1 MVFPGV
7 KIKAYQIR
15 RNVYQLYKIRL
26 HAMTSHPG
34 ARPIDDVGRDRPGAQ
49 QTLVAT
55 PTLTMV
61 VPLPHHDADLLL
73 YRSSVAWRTPN
84 HGHEMSRNYKIFRVR
99 VCTRPAA
106 HVMACMPVACASA
119 RRAAARPAD
128 PEI

>member
-73 YRSSVAWRTPN
+73 FRSSTAWGWVLET
-84 HGHEMSRNYKIFRVR
+84 GGSGGSRPAQVEN
-99 VCTRPAA
+99 RPAA
-106 HVMACMPVACASA
+106 AVELAG
-119 RRAAARPAD
+119 D
-128 PEI
+128 FG

>member
-1 MVFPGV
+1 MMVFPGV

-73 YRSSVAWRTPN
+73 YRSSTAWGWVLET
-84 HGHEMSRNYKIFRVR
+84 GGSGGS
-99 VCTRPAA
+99 RPA
-106 HVMACMPVACASA
+106 HRRSA
-119 RRAAARPAD
+119 GHWPTYCRMQCVIATAKPWTTVR
-128 PEI
+128 

>member
-15 RNVYQLYKIRL
+15 RKVFQLYKIRL

-61 VPLPHHDADLLL
+61 VPLPRHDADLLL
-73 YRSSVAWRTPN
+73 SRSSTAWGWVLET
-84 HGHEMSRNYKIFRVR
+84 GGSGGS
-99 VCTRPAA
+99 RPAQVENGA
-106 HVMACMPVACASA
+106 GCVMPGLIP
-119 RRAAARPAD
+119 AARPTPKLTMIVALKSVTRA
-128 PEI
+128 

>member
-15 RNVYQLYKIRL
+15 RNVYKLYKIRL

-73 YRSSVAWRTPN
+73 SRSSTAWGWRLET
-84 HGHEMSRNYKIFRVR
+84 GGSGGSRSAQVENG
-99 VCTRPAA
+99 PAA
-106 HVMACMPVACASA
+106 AVELAGDSG
-119 RRAAARPAD
+119 
-128 PEI
+128 

>member
-34 ARPIDDVGRDRPGAQ
+34 ARPIDDVAGETAPAPNRQ
-49 QTLVAT
+49 LVAT

-73 YRSSVAWRTPN
+73 SRSSTAWGWVLET
-84 HGHEMSRNYKIFRVR
+84 GGSGGSR
-99 VCTRPAA
+99 
-106 HVMACMPVACASA
+106 SA
-119 RRAAARPAD
+119 QVENGSAAAVELAGD
-128 PEI
+128 FG